1 MSDPSSPP
9 VRSWLS
15 LDETGFDPTE
25 FSRLWF
31 LATLTYGVGDIV
43 TTLAV
48 FRAGGVGEGNGLL
61 RVATATFGQAGLVG
75 VKLAAFGVCLGV
87 SLWAA
92 HADDRIG
99 FYLPPA
105 ALAVVGAFTTAFN
118 LRLLVG

>member
-1 MSDPSSPP
+1 M
-9 VRSWLS
+9 RSWLS

-87 SLWAA
+87 SLWAV

-99 FYLPPA
+99 FYLPA
-105 ALAVVGAFTTAFN
+105 ALAAVGAFTAAFN

>member
-1 MSDPSSPP
+1 

-31 LATLTYGVGDIV
+31 VATLTYGVGDIV

-61 RVATATFGQAGLVG
+61 RAATATLGQAGLVG
-75 VKLAAFGVCLGV
+75 VKLAAFGVCLAV

-92 HADDRIG
+92 QADDRIG

-105 ALAVVGAFTTAFN
+105 ALAVAGAFTTVFN